1 LYRFIQ
7 RRLIRVFSGTSFCRS
22 VYTWSVPPG
31 SFMTL
36 RFAVQDVNRVLKPG
50 GVLEVC
56 RYGSPQYTMTQ
67 LWPVR

>member
-1 LYRFIQ
+1 
-7 RRLIRVFSGTSFCRS
+7 
-22 VYTWSVPPG
+22 
-31 SFMTL
+31 MTL